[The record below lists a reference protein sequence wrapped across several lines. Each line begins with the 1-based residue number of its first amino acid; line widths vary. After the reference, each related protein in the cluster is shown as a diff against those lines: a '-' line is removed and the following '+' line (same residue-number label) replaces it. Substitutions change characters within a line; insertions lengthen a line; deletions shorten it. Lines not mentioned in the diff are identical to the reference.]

1 MKKAPP
7 EWMNSIERE
16 IKALRKKIGQL
27 TTLINCKN
35 NGNFTNH
42 QKEIKQKF
50 YKNNG
55 NTRVQTLHFK
65 LTLLKNDLKATS
77 VKLKWLKK
85 NQARQVINSKFK

>member
-16 IKALRKKIGQL
+16 IKVLRKKIGQL

-35 NGNFTNH
+35 NSNFTNH

-50 YKNNG
+50 YKKYG

>member
-1 MKKAPP
+1 
-7 EWMNSIERE
+7 MNSIERE

-35 NGNFTNH
+35 NDNFTNH

-55 NTRVQTLHFK
+55 NTRVQT